1 MKITATKVLIVF
13 SAFVFG
19 LEATSIEATDLRSG
33 KEKLMAVEPVL
44 HTDIQS
50 KGEKELVIIDPIHY
64 RTKRF
69 AVTASKYLL
78 PTEKVEKY
86 LKQARKIFGL
96 QVR

>member
-1 MKITATKVLIVF
+1 MKITATNVLIVF
-13 SAFVFG
+13 SAFLFWVEATSI
-19 LEATSIEATDLRSG
+19 EATSIEATDLRSG

-69 AVTASKYLL
+69 AVTGSKYL
-78 PTEKVEKY
+78 
-86 LKQARKIFGL
+86 
-96 QVR
+96 

>member
-64 RTKRF
+64 RTRRF
-69 AVTASKYLL
+69 AVTASKYL
-78 PTEKVEKY
+78 
-86 LKQARKIFGL
+86 
-96 QVR
+96 

>member
-1 MKITATKVLIVF
+1 MKISATKLLIVF

-19 LEATSIEATDLRSG
+19 LEATDLRSG

-69 AVTASKYLL
+69 AVTASKYL
-78 PTEKVEKY
+78 
-86 LKQARKIFGL
+86 
-96 QVR
+96 